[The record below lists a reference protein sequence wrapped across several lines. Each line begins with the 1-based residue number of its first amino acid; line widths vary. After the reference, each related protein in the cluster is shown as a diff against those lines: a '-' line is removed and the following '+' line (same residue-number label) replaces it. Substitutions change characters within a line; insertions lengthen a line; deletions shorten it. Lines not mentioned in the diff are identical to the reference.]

1 MALTDLQR
9 RICRLLADERKRSG
23 ESYVAG
29 GVALNELLA
38 GTRKSHDVDVF
49 HDTEAAVAAT
59 WQHDRETLGAVGFD
73 VTLVRERPAFI
84 EAQVRDD
91 TETALVQWVQDS
103 AYRFFPLVEHDTLGL
118 TLHPFD
124 LATNKLLALVGRREV
139 RDWIDVVRCHE
150 VLQPLGYLAWAATGK
165 DPGLGPLAI
174 IEEAAR
180 STRYTQ
186 GEVET
191 LDFEGPAPNAAM
203 LSLQWHRAIA
213 EAREIVRALPSAQIG
228 RCVVDRQGHLEKAS
242 PEALPGELKAERV
255 AFHEGRVRGAFPEI
269 RFNSEERSRR

>member
-1 MALTDLQR
+1 MALTALQR

-38 GTRKSHDVDVF
+38 GTRKSRDVDLF
-49 HDTEAAVAAT
+49 HDTETAIAAT
-59 WQHDRETLGAVGFD
+59 WQNDRATLTAAGLAV
-73 VTLVRERPAFI
+73 VVVRQMPAFI

-91 TETALVQWVQDS
+91 TDAALVQWVQDS
-103 AYRFFPLVEHDTLGL
+103 AYRFFPLIEHAILGL

-139 RDWIDVVRCHE
+139 RDWIDVVHCHD
-150 VLQPLGYLAWAATGK
+150 VLQPLGYLAWAAAGK

-180 STRYTQ
+180 SVRYTQ
-186 GEVET
+186 AEIET
-191 LDFEGPAPNAAM
+191 LDFDGPVPSAAD
-203 LSLQWHRAIA
+203 LSMRWHGAIDG
-213 EAREIVRALPSAQIG
+213 AREIVRALPNDHG
-228 RCVVDRQGHLEKAS
+228 GTCVLDHRGELEKAT
-242 PEALPGELKAERV
+242 PEALPAELKAGRV
-255 AFHEGRVRGAFPEI
+255 AFHEGRIRGAFPEL
-269 RFNSEERSRR
+269 RLHRDPGPER